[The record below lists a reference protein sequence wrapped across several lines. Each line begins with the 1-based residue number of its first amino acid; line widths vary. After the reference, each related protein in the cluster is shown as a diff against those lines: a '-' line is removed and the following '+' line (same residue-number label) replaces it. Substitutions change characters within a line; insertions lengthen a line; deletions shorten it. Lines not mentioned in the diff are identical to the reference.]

1 MAQPLSGVITKRHDA
16 LRAAEL
22 LLIGGGISGGK
33 PSAVLDLEAF
43 GLGIHYSV
51 KSNSRAPTV

>member
-1 MAQPLSGVITKRHDA
+1 